1 MKCGRETP
9 LIQQKPRT
17 DRCGILKAME
27 REVKRGRNR
36 QKEAS
41 HFPVSVFKSVE
52 NGDVF

>member
-1 MKCGRETP
+1 MWSRDA
-9 LIQQKPRT
+9 LIEQKPRT

>member
-1 MKCGRETP
+1 
-9 LIQQKPRT
+9 
-17 DRCGILKAME
+17 ME

-41 HFPVSVFKSVE
+41 HIPVSVFKSVE